1 VTFTHQH
8 DAMDCGPACLR
19 MIAKHYGRNYRLD
32 HLRDRCFLTREG
44 VSLLGISEAAEK
56 IGFRT
61 TGVKITFEQL
71 YEAPLPCIVHWKQR
85 HFVVVYHLP
94 NPSKGGAKKRVKVA
108 DPAHGLI
115 TYSAEEFLN
124 GWLSSRS
131 AGEDTGIALLLE
143 PTPDFYAQD
152 GERSERTKF
161 SFILKYLRPYR
172 KLITQLFLGMLLGTL
187 LQLIFPF
194 LTQSIVDYGINNNN
208 LPFVTLILIAQLT
221 LFTAQTAV
229 EFIRSWILLHI
240 SARINISIISDFLIK
255 LMKLPIGFFDTKMI
269 GDIMQRIGDHQ
280 RIQSFLTSTTL
291 STLFSFV
298 SFVVFVGVLAFYNAT
313 LLLVFLLASTQYVLW
328 IVLFLKQRRNLD
340 YKRFAQGAV
349 EQSNLYQMITGMQEI
364 KLNNCE
370 RQKRWEWERIQAR
383 LFKISIKGLALSQ
396 YQQSGAFFINET
408 KNIVISFFAAQA
420 VITGNMTLGMMM
432 AVQYI
437 IGQLNAPISQFI
449 GFIQSAQDAKI
460 SMERLGEIHNRD
472 DEETALSF
480 SPSEGHLPFSP
491 REAALSSEGHSSREA
506 LSFLPDEKSFGIAH
520 LSFQYE
526 GPHSEWVL
534 QDLNLCV
541 PAGKT
546 TAIVGMSGS
555 GKTTLV
561 KLLLGFYPPTKGEI
575 CVGDT
580 RLQNL
585 SKQLWRAECG
595 AVMQDGFIF
604 SDTIARNI
612 AVGDEHID
620 VVRLSH
626 ALRVANLKD
635 LIEGLPLGVNTKIG
649 QEGHGLSQGQ
659 KQRILIARAVY
670 KNPSFLFF
678 DEATNALDANNERAI
693 MENLE
698 AFFAGKTVV
707 IVAHRLSTV
716 KNADKIVVLTKGKIT
731 ETGTHAELTALRGEY
746 YELVKN
752 QLELGA

>member
-1 VTFTHQH
+1 MSIPFTHQL
-8 DAMDCGPACLR
+8 DAMDCGPACLQ
-19 MIAKHYGRNYRLD
+19 MIAKYYGKNYRLE
-32 HLRDRCFLTREG
+32 HLRDNCFLTREG

-71 YEAPLPCIVHWKQR
+71 CEAPLPCIVHWKQR
-85 HFVVVYHLP
+85 HFVVVYGVKCATRGK
-94 NPSKGGAKKRVKVA
+94 KGEAATRVQVA

-115 TYSAEEFLN
+115 KYTREEFLN
-124 GWLSSRS
+124 GWLASRS
-131 AGEDTGIALLLE
+131 NGEDTGIALLLE

-152 GERSERTKF
+152 DEKSDRTKF
-161 SFILKYLRPYR
+161 SFILKYLRPYK
-172 KLITQLFLGMLLGTL
+172 KLIAQLFLGMLLGTL

-208 LPFVTLILIAQLT
+208 LSFVTLILIAQLT
-221 LFTAQTAV
+221 LFAAQTAV

-240 SARINISIISDFLIK
+240 SARINISIISDFLLK

-269 GDIMQRIGDHQ
+269 GDLMQRIGDHH

-291 STLFSFV
+291 NTLFSFV
-298 SFVVFVGVLAFYNAT
+298 SFVVFVGVLAFYNLS
-313 LLLVFLLASTQYVLW
+313 LLAVFLIASTLYVLW
-328 IVLFLKQRRNLD
+328 IVLFLKRRRNLD
-340 YKRFAQGAV
+340 FKRFAQGAA
-349 EQSNLYQMITGMQEI
+349 EQSNLYQLITGMQEI

-370 RQKRWEWERIQAR
+370 RQKRWEWERIQAK
-383 LFKISIKGLALSQ
+383 LFRISIKGLALSQ

-408 KNIVISFFAAQA
+408 KNIIISFFAAQA

-460 SMERLGEIHNRD
+460 SMERLGEIHNRH
-472 DEETALSF
+472 DEE
-480 SPSEGHLPFSP
+480 
-491 REAALSSEGHSSREA
+491 EAGESKIQ
-506 LSFLPDEKSFGIAH
+506 FLPDDKSFTIQN
-520 LSFQYE
+520 LSFHYE
-526 GPHSEWVL
+526 GPHSEAVL
-534 QDLNLCV
+534 KDLNLHI

-561 KLLLGFYPPTKGEI
+561 KMLLGFYPPSGGEI
-575 CVGDT
+575 AVGDAN
-580 RLQNL
+580 LQTL
-585 SKQLWRAECG
+585 GKQLWRNACG

-612 AVGDEHID
+612 AVGDERID
-620 VVRLSH
+620 SARLAH
-626 ALRVANLKD
+626 ALKVANLKD
-635 LIEGLPLGVNTKIG
+635 MIENLPLGVNTKIG

-659 KQRILIARAVY
+659 KQRILLARVVY
-670 KNPSFLFF
+670 KDPVFVFL
-678 DEATNALDANNERAI
+678 DEATNALDANNERMI
-693 MENLE
+693 MDNLTP
-698 AFFAGKTVV
+698 FFAGKTVV
-707 IVAHRLSTV
+707 VVAHRLSTV
-716 KNADKIVVLTKGKIT
+716 KNADQIVVLNKGKIT
-731 ETGTHAELTALRGEY
+731 ETGTHAQLTTRRGEY

-752 QLELGA
+752 QLELGT